1 MELQN
6 HLCVLKVTGADAL
19 NFLQGQLSNDIHLAD
34 KHWQLSAYCNPK
46 GRVLTLFSLWRTDD
60 TVFLILDKGI
70 SEAIVKRLRM
80 YVMRSKVTFE
90 VCDTANCVA
99 ILSDLEETASGM
111 GELQITDDYAQLG
124 YGKSVLRVSF
134 GDKPDLKS
142 GTAWSQYLIDSGI
155 PEVST
160 QTSELFVPQ
169 MINLDVLNAINF
181 KKGCYTGQ
189 EIIARMHYLGKLK
202 QRMYLLNISNAESSK
217 VLLEDTLI
225 TGSKLISKDNKN
237 LGSVVKRIDGQ
248 LSLLAV
254 LRIEEVKEQASITLN
269 TGVELQL
276 ANPQPYAL
284 PE

>member
-99 ILSDLEETASGM
+99 ILSDLEETGSGM
-111 GELQITDDYAQLG
+111 GELQITDDYTQLG

-155 PEVST
+155 PEVSN

>member
-6 HLCVLKVTGADAL
+6 HLCVLKVTGSDAL

-99 ILSDLEETASGM
+99 ILSDLEETGSGM

-134 GDKPDLKS
+134 GDKPNLKS
-142 GTAWSQYLIDSGI
+142 GTAWSQSLIDSGI

-202 QRMYLLNISNAESSK
+202 QRMYLLKISNAESSK
-217 VLLEDTLI
+217 ELLEDTLI

-254 LRIEEVKEQASITLN
+254 LRIGEAKEQASITLN
-269 TGVELQL
+269 TGVKLQL